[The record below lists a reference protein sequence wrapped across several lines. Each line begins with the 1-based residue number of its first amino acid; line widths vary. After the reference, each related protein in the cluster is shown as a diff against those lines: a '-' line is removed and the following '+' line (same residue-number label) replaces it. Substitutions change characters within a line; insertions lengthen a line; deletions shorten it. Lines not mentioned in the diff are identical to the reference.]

1 LVQLKKKLSE
11 DGREFVWLK
20 RQVDDEIGKQVAA
33 LKIKGVYLRKEYK
46 RKYPEGDATATL
58 VGSTSTEGKGI
69 EGVEYSFQKDL
80 EGKSGHR
87 KVINDRLGNKVEN
100 VGKPIQP
107 SSGKDVQLS
116 IDSKIQFFAYQ
127 KIRDAV
133 IENKA
138 ISGSVVVLD
147 AQTGE
152 ILAAVSYP
160 SNSTSTATAGGSSRK
175 THRNIA
181 FSDMFEPGSAIKP
194 FTIAL
199 ALDKGLV
206 KPDTVIQ
213 TAPGT
218 ISIGG
223 STIRDAHPHKLLTV
237 EEVIEKSSNVGTVKV
252 SLDLDAKSMWEMF
265 SQAGFGQRPDI
276 QFPGLASG
284 RLRPYK
290 TWRPIEKATMSYGYG
305 LSASLFQITKA
316 YSIFATDGRLIEST
330 LSKRTGPAPSVQVI
344 SPETAK
350 QIRKMLQMAASPS
363 GTGQKAQT
371 SGFSVGGKSGT
382 AHKQEGKTYATD
394 KYRSWFVGLSPIENP
409 RIIVGVMLDE
419 PSAGRYFGGDVAAP
433 VFSETV
439 AQALRTLGV
448 KPDLTV
454 VPKISSTPEP
464 ESLE

>member
-1 LVQLKKKLSE
+1 
-11 DGREFVWLK
+11 
-20 RQVDDEIGKQVAA
+20 
-33 LKIKGVYLRKEYK
+33 
-46 RKYPEGDATATL
+46 
-58 VGSTSTEGKGI
+58 
-69 EGVEYSFQKDL
+69 
-80 EGKSGHR
+80 
-87 KVINDRLGNKVEN
+87 
-100 VGKPIQP
+100 
-107 SSGKDVQLS
+107 
-116 IDSKIQFFAYQ
+116 
-127 KIRDAV
+127 
-133 IENKA
+133 
-138 ISGSVVVLD
+138 
-147 AQTGE
+147 
-152 ILAAVSYP
+152 
-160 SNSTSTATAGGSSRK
+160 
-175 THRNIA
+175 
-181 FSDMFEPGSAIKP
+181 
-194 FTIAL
+194 
-199 ALDKGLV
+199 
-206 KPDTVIQ
+206 
-213 TAPGT
+213 
-218 ISIGG
+218 
-223 STIRDAHPHKLLTV
+223 
-237 EEVIEKSSNVGTVKV
+237 
-252 SLDLDAKSMWEMF
+252 
-265 SQAGFGQRPDI
+265 
-276 QFPGLASG
+276 
-284 RLRPYK
+284 
-290 TWRPIEKATMSYGYG
+290 MSYGYG